1 MKVITIGRNDNND
14 VIINDP
20 FVGRN
25 HCQIVENDGILIIV
39 DLNSVNGTYVNGT
52 RIIGQHPLSLTDVVR
67 IGQTILNWQSYFKIP
82 DADRTVDP
90 APSQPTTLP
99 PAKSNKTKIIVACVA
114 LLFAI
119 GGVASYFIFQPDTK
133 HASALPHN
141 MVALM
146 SFNLR
151 TLQKQAGISQDDLSQ
166 LATKIEKDVY
176 NNRVDVFNSGV
187 KYSAPMYAFVE
198 DIDIR
203 SEKYSWGVV
212 IPLSNQQQFADFLQ
226 NINLVSRDRF
236 NTYRNIQYVSD
247 ANVFLGFDQD
257 KCLFYSS
264 FYLTDYQLE
273 NKCFELME
281 QGSSNSG
288 KNSDLFNM
296 LGDNPISCIV
306 SGKEYSR
313 LLDELRNEY
322 RNSRGDDW
330 ITPWPWNSLGLDFT
344 ESYLSMQMEAQNN
357 GLEFSINCID
367 GDAKSKNDVFST
379 IKGTRLNEFS
389 LDDIAFAAINV
400 NGRKFLQDFFAS
412 VPSTLKSDVYQLFE
426 KYNRESI
433 DIEGFISAVQGDV
446 YLSIQDLTHDTYTD
460 DYVTYS
466 TEIPILNYM
475 AEMPSSSELNS
486 SIRSVQNLIEY
497 NREFRS
503 LFENVERDG
512 NFISLKSSNFYQT
525 RSHATQQ
532 QYQKDICD
540 KFMYASINVNNTLE
554 AMEREKGRSFQEL
567 KPYIKYVNRTSASAS
582 AANVSFKIDLLRP
595 WQYILN
601 NL

>member
-1 MKVITIGRNDNND
+1 
-14 VIINDP
+14 
-20 FVGRN
+20 
-25 HCQIVENDGILIIV
+25 
-39 DLNSVNGTYVNGT
+39 
-52 RIIGQHPLSLTDVVR
+52 
-67 IGQTILNWQSYFKIP
+67 
-82 DADRTVDP
+82 
-90 APSQPTTLP
+90 
-99 PAKSNKTKIIVACVA
+99 
-114 LLFAI
+114 
-119 GGVASYFIFQPDTK
+119 
-133 HASALPHN
+133 
-141 MVALM
+141 
-146 SFNLR
+146 
-151 TLQKQAGISQDDLSQ
+151 
-166 LATKIEKDVY
+166 
-176 NNRVDVFNSGV
+176 
-187 KYSAPMYAFVE
+187 
-198 DIDIR
+198 
-203 SEKYSWGVV
+203 
-212 IPLSNQQQFADFLQ
+212 
-226 NINLVSRDRF
+226 
-236 NTYRNIQYVSD
+236 
-247 ANVFLGFDQD
+247 
-257 KCLFYSS
+257 
-264 FYLTDYQLE
+264 
-273 NKCFELME
+273 
-281 QGSSNSG
+281 
-288 KNSDLFNM
+288 
-296 LGDNPISCIV
+296 
-306 SGKEYSR
+306 
-313 LLDELRNEY
+313 
-322 RNSRGDDW
+322 
-330 ITPWPWNSLGLDFT
+330 
-344 ESYLSMQMEAQNN
+344 MQMEAQNN

-503 LFENVERDG
+503 FFENVERDG

-525 RSHATQQ
+525 RLHATQQ

-567 KPYIKYVNRTSASAS
+567 KPYIKYVNRISASAS